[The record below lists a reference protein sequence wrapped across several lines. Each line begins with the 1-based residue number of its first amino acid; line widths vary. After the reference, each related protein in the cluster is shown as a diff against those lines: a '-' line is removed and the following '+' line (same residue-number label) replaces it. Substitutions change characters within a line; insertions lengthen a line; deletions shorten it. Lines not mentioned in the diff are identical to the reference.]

1 MEKHKFTWRWV
12 GAWLEY
18 KLDGKPFFALINPV
32 IWDRYVTEASSGEIE
47 LTEEELFG
55 DDLNN

>member
-1 MEKHKFTWRWV
+1 MEKHKFTCRWV
-12 GAWLEY
+12 GAWPEY
-18 KLDGKPFFALINPV
+18 KLDGKPFFALINPA